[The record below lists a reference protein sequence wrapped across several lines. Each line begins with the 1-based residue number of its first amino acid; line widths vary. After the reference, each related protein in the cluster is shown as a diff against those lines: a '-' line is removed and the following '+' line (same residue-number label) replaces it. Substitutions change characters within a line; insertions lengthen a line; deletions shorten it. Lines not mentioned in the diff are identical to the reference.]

1 VSAMQRKTKH
11 CLVEIQLLTG
21 TRVRGKY
28 HVEASSSSSIRPSDA
43 IRTAD
48 PAYIL
53 LSDVDVCENGAD
65 THREAIL
72 VRSSS
77 IAHLEFLGSG
87 WEGG

>member
-1 VSAMQRKTKH
+1 MLRKTKH

-43 IRTAD
+43 IRSGD
-48 PAYIL
+48 LAYLL
-53 LSDVDVCENGAD
+53 LSDVDVCENGVS

-72 VRSSS
+72 VRCSS
-77 IAHLEFLGSG
+77 ISHLEFLESG
-87 WEGG
+87 WRED